1 MYGIAK
7 GSSSLVKMTAAGAFN
22 AVSKM
27 TNSLAS
33 GLTSL
38 SMDSEYL
45 KQRNRDRAN
54 KPKNVLDGVGYGV
67 LSIGKGVFSGI
78 TGVFTKPVTEMRK
91 SGASG
96 IFKGIF
102 KGVSGLILKPVGG
115 IFDAVSLTADGI
127 KKTFLIFD
135 DKANEKK

>member
-1 MYGIAK
+1 
-7 GSSSLVKMTAAGAFN
+7 
-22 AVSKM
+22 
-27 TNSLAS
+27 
-33 GLTSL
+33 
-38 SMDSEYL
+38 
-45 KQRNRDRAN
+45 
-54 KPKNVLDGVGYGV
+54 
-67 LSIGKGVFSGI
+67 
-78 TGVFTKPVTEMRK
+78 MRK